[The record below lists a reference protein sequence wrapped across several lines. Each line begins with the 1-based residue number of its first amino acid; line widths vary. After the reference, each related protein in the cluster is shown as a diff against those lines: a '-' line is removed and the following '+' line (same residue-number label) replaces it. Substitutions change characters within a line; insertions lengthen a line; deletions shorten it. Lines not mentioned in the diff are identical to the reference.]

1 MVLLSGVTMF
11 SISSATAEKGYTLIE
26 LSITLA
32 VISVLIVGGL
42 SGIQSIM
49 NIIKVSEQVKIVAK
63 LSSRISVLYQG
74 TSAGV
79 TQLQVAQMGGW
90 DTNRIT
96 IASNLATV
104 KSAFGTREVILPNA
118 NNDIGD
124 IKANSGFQYVI
135 KSVPQVACTDLA
147 MDLRNFAFA
156 MQINQADTAN
166 ELEQASSTWVAT
178 TTPPNRGR
186 QFELFCAGRA
196 LQPQRGLRLWGGHR
210 HPQLRLHHRP
220 QTVTPCWAAPVQH
233 AHVALIC
240 QVFGDFVTTHTQH
253 RIRCKNATQF
263 FFLKKLF

>member
-1 MVLLSGVTMF
+1 MVLLSGVIMF

-49 NIIKVSEQVKIVAK
+49 NIVKVSEQIKVVAK
-63 LSSRISVLYQG
+63 LNARISLLYRG
-74 TSAGV
+74 TTAGV

-90 DTNRIT
+90 DTDRVT
-96 IASNLATV
+96 IASNIATI

-147 MDLRNFAFA
+147 MGLRNFSYA

-166 ELEQASSTWVAT
+166 EVEQASSSWVAT
-178 TTPPNRGR
+178 TTP
-186 QFELFCAGRA
+186 QTAGGNLNFTVLGARCNPSVA
-196 LQPQRGLRLWGGHR
+196 SGSGAG
-210 HPQLRLHHRP
+210 
-220 QTVTPCWAAPVQH
+220 TVTPSFDFII
-233 AHVALIC
+233 AL
-240 QVFGDFVTTHTQH
+240 
-253 RIRCKNATQF
+253 RP
-263 FFLKKLF
+263 